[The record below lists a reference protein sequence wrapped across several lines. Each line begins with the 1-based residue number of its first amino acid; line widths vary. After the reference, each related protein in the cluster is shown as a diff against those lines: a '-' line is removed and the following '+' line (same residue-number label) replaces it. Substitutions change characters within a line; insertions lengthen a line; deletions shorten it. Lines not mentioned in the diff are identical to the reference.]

1 MRRATPVGDGV
12 GAARAGLVPR
22 LGDGGAADAAGAAV
36 EGEEQPKSMLT
47 RTPMA
52 ARRTIREGMIE
63 MVTTGLASMGVIIG
77 GMLNEVTSVEPG
89 TSLRVADGG
98 ALDPLVGPQCSLAVQ
113 LRRATGAVI
122 GRNAQLDAISQ
133 ELHEATERLAA
144 VTLEGEPGIGKTRLL
159 LAAAELASASGF
171 TCVAITADE
180 EIRGPF
186 LVARSLFSSP
196 AIRDTAAGTPAEAA
210 VDRVIAAISGR
221 DEPGFETLS
230 PDAKLL
236 RAFDLAGVA
245 VSALAMLRPI
255 ALFIDD
261 VQWADDDTLRLLRYV
276 VRSDADR
283 PIFLFLAIRPDEF
296 ASTTEAVNFVADME
310 RMGLVRRVRL
320 ERFSS
325 FETAELL
332 KRVLGGPVEAASAA
346 AMHVQSEGVPFIVEE
361 LARTHREAGTLQEID
376 GQWRLGRNAARLVPS
391 AVRTLIDR
399 RAARLPPRTRA
410 ALGDAA
416 ILGRSFSL
424 RDLRAIQQ
432 QVGNGEIASEAVA
445 RDQAASTG
453 AAAPGEAAGSGGDA
467 DQLADDLGPAVQAGL
482 LLPQAPGEAADFT
495 FTHEQVRQ
503 FAANQLSAARR
514 RQVHAAVVDLLLDGG
529 DPAPAALPM
538 LAQHALAAGDTVR
551 AARLS
556 IDAAAAALASNAP
569 EEALRLVEQA
579 LPVVS
584 TPADRRVL
592 LTTRDDAMAILRR
605 TGERLDG
612 LTELA
617 ALAEAMRDPKIELD
631 VQLRRASALRMS
643 HDDEAAAELASRARA
658 RAAEQGDA
666 ALELRA
672 SLELGQALMRSSLG
686 ESFGGATSETD
697 LDGAEEAYRRAIEI
711 AEQRGD
717 DRSLAAALRE
727 IGIIDI
733 SRGRA
738 WFAGEVMAG
747 RANEV
752 IAAVASGTEIA
763 DIIKASPIGPLFDEA
778 TDVLERALAIFERLG
793 DRTGVMSTVIA
804 MAYTQ
809 YAPVMHL
816 SSSARH
822 LEEIRRVTSRLSELV
837 TESERARLELQMLF
851 GVHVYAMAKEVP
863 DLALSRGEDAHRAAK
878 LQGERAIEFLAAG
891 GVAVGL
897 LELGDVDGAERWIG
911 LAAAAASMAP
921 SRTRARQLETW
932 RGMARAA
939 DGDVEGMRR
948 HLEQAVVM
956 ATEGAAARCEAL
968 ARLAMEA
975 SKLVAGRSAAGG
987 APDDEL
993 VELVERSATQAK
1005 ELVPLLPGHAPW
1017 GAQAHAALATVAL
1030 ARGDM
1035 AEAAVAGGAALQ
1047 ALQAG
1052 LHEDVSLEIVIP
1064 AARALIAGGSP
1075 EVQGSVQSFLQL
1087 TLSKIARGT
1096 ADEAVRV
1103 RWLTGP
1109 IGRELVALA
1118 GPMKVRVPAAA
1129 LGSAPT
1135 DAESSLDDDER
1146 RLLQLLTEGKTNAEI
1161 AAELELGEDDVARR
1175 LARVQARLGASSRAE
1190 ATSLAFRGLAA
1201 VGSH

>member
-1 MRRATPVGDGV
+1 MLREGTSIESATP
-12 GAARAGLVPR
+12 A
-22 LGDGGAADAAGAAV
+22 
-36 EGEEQPKSMLT
+36 
-47 RTPMA
+47 
-52 ARRTIREGMIE
+52 
-63 MVTTGLASMGVIIG
+63 
-77 GMLNEVTSVEPG
+77 
-89 TSLRVADGG
+89 RVADGG

-113 LRRATGAVI
+113 LRRSTGAVI
-122 GRNAQLDAISQ
+122 GRGVQLDAISQ
-133 ELHEATERLAA
+133 EIHEATDRLAA

-186 LVARSLFSSP
+186 LVARSLFASP

-210 VDRVIAAISGR
+210 VDRTIAAISGR
-221 DEPGFETLS
+221 DEPGLESLS

-245 VSALAMLRPI
+245 ISALATLRPL
-255 ALFIDD
+255 ALLIDD

-296 ASTTEAVNFVADME
+296 QSTTEAVNFVADME
-310 RMGLVRRVRL
+310 RMGLVRRLRL
-320 ERFSS
+320 ERFSTV
-325 FETAELL
+325 ETAELL

-361 LARTHREAGTLQEID
+361 LARTHREAGTLQQLD
-376 GQWRLGRNAARLVPS
+376 GEWRLGRNAARLVPS

-424 RDLRAIQQ
+424 RDLRAIRQR
-432 QVGNGEIASEAVA
+432 VGDGEITS
-445 RDQAASTG
+445 QAAAREQQ
-453 AAAPGEAAGSGGDA
+453 AAATAAAQPEAMGRGDRA

-482 LLPQAPGEAADFT
+482 LLPQSPGEAADYT

-503 FAANQLSAARR
+503 FAANQLSATRR
-514 RQVHAAVVDLLLDGG
+514 RQVHAAVVDLLMEGG
-529 DPAPAALPM
+529 DPDPAGLPM
-538 LAQHALAAGDTVR
+538 LAQHALAAGDTVWS
-551 AARLS
+551 ARFS
-556 IDAAAAALASNAP
+556 IDAAAAALDANAP
-569 EEALRLVEQA
+569 EEALRLIEQA

-584 TPADRRVL
+584 TPTDRRVL
-592 LTTRDDAMAILRR
+592 LTMRDDALAVLRR
-605 TGERLDG
+605 TSDRLDG

-617 ALAEAMRDPKIELD
+617 ALAEAMRDPKVELD

-643 HDDEAAAELASRARA
+643 HDEEAAAELARRIRSRAA
-658 RAAEQGDA
+658 DQGDA
-666 ALELRA
+666 VIELRA
-672 SLELGQALMRSSLG
+672 SLELGQALTRSPLG
-686 ESFGGATSETD
+686 ESYGGATSETD
-697 LDGAEEAYRRAIEI
+697 LDGAEEAYRRSIEL
-711 AEQRGD
+711 AEQLGD

-733 SRGRA
+733 SYGRA
-738 WFAGEVMAG
+738 WFAGEVLAG

-752 IAAVASGTEIA
+752 MTAVASGTPII
-763 DIIKASPIGPLFDEA
+763 DIIAASPAGPRFAEA
-778 TDVLERALAIFERLG
+778 TDVLERALGIYERLG

-822 LEEIRRVTSRLSELV
+822 LEEIRRVTSRRSELV
-837 TESERARLELQMLF
+837 TESERTRLELQMLF

-897 LELGDVDGAERWIG
+897 LELGDIDGAERWIG
-911 LAAAAASMAP
+911 LAASAAAKAP

-939 DGDVEGMRR
+939 DGDAEGMRG
-948 HLEQAVVM
+948 HLEQAVAM
-956 ATEGAAARCEAL
+956 ATEGASARCESL

-975 SKLVAGRSAAGG
+975 SKLVASRSAAGD
-987 APDDEL
+987 APDDGL
-993 VELVERSATQAK
+993 AELVERTATQAK
-1005 ELVPLLPGHAPW
+1005 ELLPLLPGHAPW
-1017 GAQAHAALATVAL
+1017 GAQIHAALATVAL
-1030 ARGDM
+1030 VRGDI
-1035 AEAAVAGGAALQ
+1035 AGAATEGGAALQ
-1047 ALQAG
+1047 ALQLG

-1064 AARALIAGGSP
+1064 AARALIAGAPP
-1075 EVQGSVQSFLQL
+1075 EVQGSVRSFLQL

-1096 ADEAVRV
+1096 ADEGIRV

-1109 IGRELVALA
+1109 LGRELVALA
-1118 GPMKVRVPAAA
+1118 GPMEASAPDETAP
-1129 LGSAPT
+1129 GSAQD
-1135 DAESSLDDDER
+1135 DAEPSLDDTER
-1146 RLLQLLTEGKTNAEI
+1146 HLLQLLTEGRTNAEI
-1161 AAELELGEDDVARR
+1161 AAELELGEDDVAQR
-1175 LARVQARLGASSRAE
+1175 LARLQARLGTSSRAE

-1201 VGSH
+1201 VGSR